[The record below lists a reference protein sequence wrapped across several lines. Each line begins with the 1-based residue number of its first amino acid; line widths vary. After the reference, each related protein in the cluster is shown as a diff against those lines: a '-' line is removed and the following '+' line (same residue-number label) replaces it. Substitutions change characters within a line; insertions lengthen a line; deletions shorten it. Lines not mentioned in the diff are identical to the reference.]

1 MTKQGVTY
9 CSIAKLFCLCLL
21 ISHQATFSR
30 EIVVDFKGK
39 SPSPQQ
45 QAVIFEWLNY
55 GVDAVEKTLG
65 PMAQSTVPISVS
77 MTSAKEPVPWGQ
89 VVRGH
94 IDEINMRIGEFNS
107 IDDLT
112 SDWTLYHE
120 FSHLYHPLFAYQ
132 DFWLAEGLAT
142 YFQNVVM
149 LQNGIYSKAEFLRRI
164 QDGLERGK
172 VATRSHMGQLDK
184 VSVNMWRLRAYQRV
198 YWTGAAFFVEAETLL
213 KKAGAKYT
221 VAQILAMYQ
230 VCCRSGESEGASKSA
245 YKFVARLD
253 SLSGTKVFLPLY
265 KRYRYAKG
273 FPNINNEQLAL
284 LIKIYSPREPEL

>member
-1 MTKQGVTY
+1 MTKQRVTFR
-9 CSIAKLFCLCLL
+9 SFAKLLCLCLL

-30 EIVVDFKGK
+30 EVVVDFNGK
-39 SPSPQQ
+39 SPSRKQ
-45 QAVIFEWLNY
+45 QAVISEWLSY
-55 GVDAVEKTLG
+55 GLNAVEKTLG
-65 PMAQSTVPISVS
+65 PISQSTVPINVS

-94 IDEINMRIGEFNS
+94 IDGIDMHTGEFAA

-120 FSHLYHPLFAYQ
+120 LSHLYHPLFAYQ

-149 LQNGIYSKAEFLRRI
+149 LQNGIYSQAEFLRRMR
-164 QDGLERGK
+164 DGLERGK
-172 VATRSHMGQLDK
+172 VATRSYMGPLDK

-198 YWTGAAFFVEAETLL
+198 YWTGAAFFVEAETFL
-213 KKAGAKYT
+213 KKVGAKYS
-221 VAQILAMYQ
+221 VAQLLALYQ
-230 VCCRSGESEGASKSA
+230 ACCRMGESEGASKSA
-245 YKFVARLD
+245 YKFVAQLD

-265 KRYRYAKG
+265 KRYRYEKG
-273 FPNINNEQLAL
+273 FPDIDDEQLEL
-284 LIKIYSPREPEL
+284 LIKIYSPR